1 MLVNGQIQPP
11 DQLYAPFLEA
21 EIAEW
26 GKVQSVQPT
35 KDYHTNRSLSQ
46 SFQSGDIT
54 KAKQTSV

>member
-35 KDYHTNRSLSQ
+35 KDYHTNRSLS
-46 SFQSGDIT
+46 
-54 KAKQTSV
+54 